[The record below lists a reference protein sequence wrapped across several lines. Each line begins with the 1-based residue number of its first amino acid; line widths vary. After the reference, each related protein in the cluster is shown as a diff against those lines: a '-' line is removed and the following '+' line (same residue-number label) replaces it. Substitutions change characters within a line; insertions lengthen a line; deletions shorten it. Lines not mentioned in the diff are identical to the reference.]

1 MMSSPRTPGAP
12 FACALVV
19 GLGVLLGASSRAEAK
34 PDNDTLRCFD
44 SLMKG
49 ARRYA
54 VEAAQAISKCEMT
67 RLETQPGQ
75 SCADNSRRAGDLAN
89 AAKKFVE
96 SMSNCQ
102 SGRFAA
108 ICPLESRTLAAFD
121 TAVRGPEQSLETRF
135 VDMISGA
142 FAGGLLP
149 QCPAPVT
156 RPSTKARECGKAIAT
171 VWKET
176 LDDALE
182 CIFDCELRVLKRDEG
197 ELCIDLLTGAASE
210 HKLGECL
217 AEVAD
222 DAALAL
228 VRRCD
233 DAAVS
238 DLGCPLAATSSVQV
252 SELIVGGVLGF
263 SEALNLKALH
273 ATCRT
278 DTETTVPSAPGAG
291 TLKPSGRS
299 VSIACGSLL
308 DSDFFDGDDL
318 LVLNSHVNCDAARG
332 DLDGLVITASDVTID
347 GQAVWGVNGPDVD
360 SARTGAGIV
369 IAAGTSGVTLKG
381 IKYIRNFGV
390 GAEIEAGASGVVIQ
404 DLSVRRNEIAGV
416 LSRGNAVELSRI
428 YADRNKVSFDLA
440 GDDVVLVDSTARRTD
455 DADGASVVI
464 EGEDLN
470 SNGRAIRVNDCLIES
485 NKGMGLLVRGSAN
498 RVRATRILRG
508 RGHALVI
515 QGDGNRIEDN
525 LISDNRAGHGVLVQ
539 GRHNVIQRN
548 RSERNEY
555 NGFQIVGSE
564 NELFFNEAGDP
575 GGGRGNGGDG
585 FVVAG
590 ALNLFGG
597 NVATDNSGKAFEL
610 HPTTVDLGGNVAN

>member
-1 MMSSPRTPGAP
+1 MMSSPRKRRARL
-12 FACALVV
+12 ACALATIV
-19 GLGVLLGASSRAEAK
+19 GLVLGASPGAEAK

-54 VEAAQAISKCEMT
+54 IDASQAIAKCETT
-67 RLETQPGQ
+67 RLDTQPGQ
-75 SCADNSRRAGDLAN
+75 TCEDNSRRKGDLTN

-108 ICPLESRTLAAFD
+108 ICPLESRTLAAFE

-135 VDMISGA
+135 VDMVSGS

-156 RPSTKARECGKAIAT
+156 RPSTAARECGKAIAT
-171 VWKET
+171 IWKET

-197 ELCIDLLTGAASE
+197 ELCVDLLTGLPTE
-210 HKLGECL
+210 NKLGECL

-222 DAALAL
+222 DALLAL
-228 VRRCD
+228 SRRCS
-233 DAAVS
+233 DATVS
-238 DLGCPLAATSSVQV
+238 ELGCPLAATSSAQITDAV
-252 SELIVGGVLGF
+252 VGGVLGF
-263 SEALNLKALH
+263 SESFNLRALH

-278 DTETTVPSAPGAG
+278 DTETTVPSAPASA
-291 TLKPSGRS
+291 TLRPSGRP
-299 VSIACGSLL
+299 VNIACGTLL
-308 DSDFFDGDDL
+308 DSDFFDGDNL
-318 LVLNSHVNCDAARG
+318 LVLGSHVNCDAARG

-360 SARTGAGIV
+360 SARTGAGLV

-381 IKYIRNFGV
+381 IKYIRSFGA
-390 GAEIEAGASGVVIQ
+390 GIEIEAGASGVAIQ
-404 DLSVRRNEIAGV
+404 NVSVRRNEIAGV
-416 LSRGNAVELSRI
+416 LSRGSGVELSQV
-428 YADRNKVSFDLA
+428 YADRNEVSFDLA
-440 GDDVVLVDSTARRTD
+440 GDDVILVDSVARRTD
-455 DADGASVVI
+455 DADGASVII
-464 EGEDLN
+464 EGEDVN
-470 SNGRAIRVNDCLIES
+470 QNGRGIRLNDCLIES
-485 NKGMGLLVRGSAN
+485 NKGMGLVVRGSAN
-498 RVRATRILRG
+498 RVRSTRILRG
-508 RGHALVI
+508 RGHGLVI

-525 LISDNRAGHGVLVQ
+525 FISDNRAGNGVLVQ
-539 GRHNVIQRN
+539 GRNNVIQRN
-548 RSERNEY
+548 RSERSEY
-555 NGFQIVGSE
+555 SGFEITGSE
-564 NELFFNEAGDP
+564 NEIFFNEAGDP
-575 GGGRGNGGDG
+575 GGGRGNSGDG
-585 FVVAG
+585 FVLAG

-597 NVATDNSGKAFEL
+597 NVATDNDGKAFEL